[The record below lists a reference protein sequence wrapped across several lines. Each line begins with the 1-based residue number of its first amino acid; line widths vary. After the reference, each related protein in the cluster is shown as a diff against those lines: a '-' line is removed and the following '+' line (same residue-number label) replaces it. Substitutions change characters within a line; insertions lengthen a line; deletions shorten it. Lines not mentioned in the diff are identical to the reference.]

1 MPLPTGALPTQA
13 VRPKASITEQIVTN
27 SFFISSAPFEILQTI
42 IVVDSF
48 QLVQK
53 SHIPKQNRS
62 SWGEARSNP
71 NGRPRG
77 GEQRSKSRLSSAQR
91 CRIQIVRAMDA
102 ADLFATAGACGEQFD
117 LRSLLRLVSPP
128 AVRGCSSM
136 VEQQPSKL
144 MTRVRF
150 PSPAPVFSI
159 AYLKLLV
166 ASPSGKH
173 PGKRLTKEWGRALT
187 GPAGLQKRLLH
198 GVSTTEPPQRG
209 DVRAAKRR

>member
-1 MPLPTGALPTQA
+1 MSYLPNLNQPLVTTGGGALPLPTGALPTQA

-42 IVVDSF
+42 IVLDSF

-53 SHIPKQNRS
+53 SHIPKQNRA
-62 SWGEARSNP
+62 GAKRAVIRTDGPEA
-71 NGRPRG
+71 GK
-77 GEQRSKSRLSSAQR
+77 QRSKSRLSSAQR

-144 MTRVRF
+144 MTRVRL
-150 PSPAPVFSI
+150 PSRAPTLS
-159 AYLKLLV
+159 
-166 ASPSGKH
+166 
-173 PGKRLTKEWGRALT
+173 
-187 GPAGLQKRLLH
+187 
-198 GVSTTEPPQRG
+198 
-209 DVRAAKRR
+209 

>member
-42 IVVDSF
+42 IVLDSF

-62 SWGEARSNP
+62 SWGEARGNP
-71 NGRPRG
+71 NG
-77 GEQRSKSRLSSAQR
+77 SAQG

>member
-1 MPLPTGALPTQA
+1 VSYFPNLNQPLVTTGGGALPLPTGALPTQA

-42 IVVDSF
+42 IVLDSF

-53 SHIPKQNRS
+53 SHIPKPSQLGATLPNSNRPS
-62 SWGEARSNP
+62 D
-71 NGRPRG
+71 GR
-77 GEQRSKSRLSSAQR
+77 RLVCDSGR
-91 CRIQIVRAMDA
+91 LWRTI
-102 ADLFATAGACGEQFD
+102 D

-150 PSPAPVFSI
+150 PSPAPTKSGPF
-159 AYLKLLV
+159 LKTTFPAWPL
-166 ASPSGKH
+166 
-173 PGKRLTKEWGRALT
+173 GRSWE
-187 GPAGLQKRLLH
+187 GP
-198 GVSTTEPPQRG
+198 
-209 DVRAAKRR
+209 

>member
-62 SWGEARSNP
+62 SWGEARSN
-71 NGRPRG
+71 
-77 GEQRSKSRLSSAQR
+77 QRSKSRLSSAQR

-187 GPAGLQKRLLH
+187 GPAGLQGCEAALL
-198 GVSTTEPPQRG
+198 
-209 DVRAAKRR
+209 DVRFTPESGHSS